1 MYLLVLYKAL
11 FCASEITNTSSL
23 NGSDCFKENR
33 SKNIL
38 TEPVVNYLGI
48 FKEMPILQ
56 YVRMAAMGDTFSM
69 NQPVLYC

>member
-11 FCASEITNTSSL
+11 FCASEIADRL
-23 NGSDCFKENR
+23 NGSECFKENR
-33 SKNIL
+33 SKNFL

-69 NQPVLYC
+69 NQPVCYC